1 MKNVKKFLAMA
12 LAGTMVLS
20 AAVPA
25 FAEEESVVRMWTFL
39 DPTNT
44 SNGRSVALA
53 QMIEEFEAD
62 NPGVKVVV
70 EPQDYTTMTAKFLAA
85 TVTGDAPDI
94 IWCARDELS
103 GVLDAG
109 ALEPLEN
116 LFLSEWSEEDIADID
131 DAFYRFGERDGNHYI
146 LSLSKNA
153 VVLYYRADL
162 LEAAG
167 LEVPTTFEELV
178 AVAEAL
184 TGEDEET
191 GMKRYGLGQSFST
204 QNADSQLIANYIIN
218 EQGSLFAEDGTANWA
233 NEVGVAAMEWTK
245 QTVESGITP
254 MESLNTSGEDNIT
267 EFEAGKYAMFPL
279 GAVRVPTIKDAV
291 SFDPDAV
298 QIAEIPGGCVLDGW
312 FVGVWSGSEN
322 KEMAG
327 KFLEKMYTKESDK
340 LWVELGGQAPVRK
353 STLEEIEIDESNAYL
368 QVMVDAFAN
377 GWFVSNDMGY
387 IGWKFDL
394 NGAVQEMLGN
404 GTEPMEALENA
415 AANFNSANG
424 R

>member
-1 MKNVKKFLAMA
+1 MKNVKKLLAMV
-12 LAGTMVLS
+12 LSGTMVLS
-20 AAVPA
+20 AAIPA
-25 FAEEESVVRMWTFL
+25 FAGEEAVVRMWTFL

-116 LFLSEWSEEDIADID
+116 LFLSEWAEEDIADID
-131 DAFYRFGERDGNHYI
+131 DAFYRFGERDGKHYV

-153 VVLYYRADL
+153 IVLYYRADL
-162 LEAAG
+162 LEEAG
-167 LEVPTTFEELV
+167 LEVPTTFDELV
-178 AVAEAL
+178 TVAEAL
-184 TGEDEET
+184 TGEEEET
-191 GMKRYGLGQSFST
+191 GMKRYGLGQCFST
-204 QNADSQLIANYIIN
+204 QNADSPLLANYIIN

-233 NEVGVAAMEWTK
+233 NEAGVAAMEWTK
-245 QTVESGITP
+245 STVESGITP
-254 MESLNTSGEDNIT
+254 MECLNTSGEDTVT

-279 GAVRVPTIKDAV
+279 GAVRVPTIKDAA
-291 SFDPDAV
+291 SFDPNAV
-298 QIAEIPGGCVLDGW
+298 QIAEIPGGCILDGW

-353 STLEEIEIDESNAYL
+353 STMEEIELNESNAYL
-368 QVMVDAFAN
+368 QVMLDAFTD
-377 GWFVSNDMGY
+377 GWFVPNNMGF

-404 GTEPMEALENA
+404 GAEPMTALENA

>member
-1 MKNVKKFLAMA
+1 MKNVKKLLAMA

-39 DPTNT
+39 DPANT

-116 LFLSEWSEEDIADID
+116 LFLGEWSEEDIADID

-153 VVLYYRADL
+153 IVLYYRADL
-162 LEAAG
+162 LEQAG

-178 AVAEAL
+178 TVAEAL

-204 QNADSQLIANYIIN
+204 QSADSQLMANYIIN

-233 NEVGVAAMEWTK
+233 NEVGAAAMEWTK
-245 QTVESGITP
+245 STVESGITP
-254 MESLNTSGEDNIT
+254 MESLNTSSEDNIT

-377 GWFVSNDMGY
+377 GWFVSNDKRY